1 MRPEDRRADMLGS
14 LGGDD
19 VMPPLDMDLTG
30 LDAELGEAGAQASR
44 SLHGRTQ
51 PTRVFSNQLRS
62 RMVGAYA
69 ASATSATA
77 AELAGAAGPA
87 KATRPAVGHADAAT
101 LRSAARPL
109 RNRAAL
115 EEPGEAWAPIPLE
128 PRMARRTPASVM
140 PRARWS
146 LLAAA
151 ALTGVVAVGAIGA
164 RLDWLVPS
172 PTAEPTNPPTSRA
185 TRAPDRTPSSSAA
198 AVLPVA
204 SIGPVDPTKAPEAT
218 PTKKPAATEPAPT
231 KKPQPTPTP
240 KPVVTPKPDPTAPPI
255 GPMDL
260 MAKSCPGGV
269 ILDWTKPSTAV
280 DHYHVLRSL
289 DGDVPTTYPASGTTE
304 IESATTWSAGATDG
318 FDASIGGGKTATYRA
333 FAFDAEDNLMTV
345 SPSRTVSTTA
355 AIDLGALGFA
365 DNGNGSVTFTW
376 AAASVNGA
384 CFTYGK
390 LVASVEDAN
399 PSYLKG
405 SSYLAAISDPG
416 VTGVTLEG
424 LQSGKTVWM
433 RYELIRSTGTGAF
446 VVGSTDVLQVT
457 FP

>member
-1 MRPEDRRADMLGS
+1 MRPEDRRADMLAS
-14 LGGDD
+14 LGGSEP
-19 VMPPLDMDLTG
+19 MPPLDLDLTG

-44 SLHGRTQ
+44 SLRGRTQ

-69 ASATSATA
+69 AGASAAAGGAAAGRAAPGA
-77 AELAGAAGPA
+77 AEAGPLA
-87 KATRPAVGHADAAT
+87 PP
-101 LRSAARPL
+101 RSAHRPS

-115 EEPGEAWAPIPLE
+115 EEAGEAWAPIPLE
-128 PRMARRTPASVM
+128 PRVARRTPASVM

-172 PTAEPTNPPTSRA
+172 PTAEPTRPSASLA
-185 TRAPDRTPSSSAA
+185 TPGPDRTPGPSAV
-198 AVLPVA
+198 AVLPEESA
-204 SIGPVDPTKAPEAT
+204 GPVEPTKAPEAT
-218 PTKKPAATEPAPT
+218 PTKKPTATEPAPT

-240 KPVVTPKPDPTAPPI
+240 KPAVTPKPDPTAPPI

-260 MAKSCPGGV
+260 MAKACPGGV

-280 DHYHVLRSL
+280 HHYHVLRSL
-289 DGDVPTTYPASGTTE
+289 DGDVPPSYPADGATE
-304 IESATTWSAGATDG
+304 IETATTWSAGATDG

-333 FAFDAEDNLMTV
+333 FAFDAEDNVLAV

-355 AIDLGALGFA
+355 AIDLGALVVETLGP
-365 DNGNGSVTFTW
+365 GSIDVSW
-376 AAASVNGA
+376 SGASLNGA

-390 LVASVEDAN
+390 LVASVDDAN

-446 VVGSTDVLQVT
+446 VVGRTDVLQVT

>member
-19 VMPPLDMDLTG
+19 QMPPLDMDLTG
-30 LDAELGEAGAQASR
+30 LDAELNEAGAQASR

-51 PTRVFSNQLRS
+51 PTRVFSSQLRS

-69 ASATSATA
+69 ASTSGA
-77 AELAGAAGPA
+77 ASGAAARIAGAATP
-87 KATRPAVGHADAAT
+87 P
-101 LRSAARPL
+101 RSAPRPS
-109 RNRAAL
+109 RNRVVL
-115 EEPGEAWAPIPLE
+115 EEPGEAWAPMPVD
-128 PRMARRTPASVM
+128 PRIARRTPASVM

-164 RLDWLVPS
+164 RLDWLAPS
-172 PTAEPTNPPTSRA
+172 PTAEPTNPLASLAAP
-185 TRAPDRTPSSSAA
+185 APDQTPRSSAA
-198 AVLPVA
+198 AVLPA
-204 SIGPVDPTKAPEAT
+204 ESAGPVGPTKAPEPT

-231 KKPQPTPTP
+231 KKPQPTPTA
-240 KPVVTPKPDPTAPPI
+240 KPAVTPKPDPTAPPI

-260 MAKSCPGGV
+260 MAKACPGGV

-280 DHYHVLRSL
+280 SHYHVLRSL
-289 DGDVPTTYPASGTTE
+289 DGDVPPTYPADGATE
-304 IESATTWSAGATDG
+304 IDSATTWSAGATDG
-318 FDASIGGGKTATYRA
+318 FDASVGGGKSATYRA
-333 FAFDAEDNLMTV
+333 FAFDAEDNVLAV
-345 SPSRTVSTTA
+345 SPSRTVSTAA
-355 AIDLGALGFA
+355 AIDLGTLGFA
-365 DNGNGSVTFTW
+365 DNGDGSVTFTW
-376 AAASVNGA
+376 AAASVNAA

-390 LVASVEDAN
+390 LVASVDDAN
-399 PSYLKG
+399 PSYVKG

-433 RYELIRSTGTGAF
+433 RYELIRVTGTGKF
-446 VVGSTDVLQVT
+446 VVGSTAVRSVT